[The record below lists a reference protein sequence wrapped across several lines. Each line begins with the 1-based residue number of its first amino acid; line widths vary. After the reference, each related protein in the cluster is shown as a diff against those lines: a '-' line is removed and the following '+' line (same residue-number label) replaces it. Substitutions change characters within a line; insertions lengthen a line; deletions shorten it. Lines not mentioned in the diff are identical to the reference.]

1 MIFVDLYFSVVFF
14 STFLSQKL
22 VMEAA

>member
-14 STFLSQKL
+14 LTFLSQKL